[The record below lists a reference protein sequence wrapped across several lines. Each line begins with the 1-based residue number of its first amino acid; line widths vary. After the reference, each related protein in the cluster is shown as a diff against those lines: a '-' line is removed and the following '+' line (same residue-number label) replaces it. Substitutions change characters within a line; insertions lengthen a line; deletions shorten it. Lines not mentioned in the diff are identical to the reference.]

1 MAYPHTLKLKLN
13 PQDLPGELS
22 AVEADP
28 HASNCAL
35 VGCAASGAADAADAP
50 AGGIASVDLDA
61 GRVTGRGTLDE
72 AAVLLRAPAGRGLV
86 AVGTAGGG
94 VLLVDPRTGFGVE
107 AALSAHGAGLAA
119 LDARGDLLATAGFG
133 LRQGAVVADT
143 YVKVPSPSPPC
154 PEVGKVRALSHRV
167 GLVKTELWQTDA
179 WRAHNIICGQPSRWG
194 ATPCCMR
201 QTPREAP
208 PPTRADVA
216 GV

>member
-1 MAYPHTLKLKLN
+1 MACHHTLKLKLN

-35 VGCAASGAADAADAP
+35 VGCAASGAAADAAADAP

-94 VLLVDPRTGFGVE
+94 VLLVDSRTGFGVE

-143 YVKVPSPSPPC
+143 YVKVHAHRPPA
-154 PEVGKVRALSHRV
+154 P
-167 GLVKTELWQTDA
+167 
-179 WRAHNIICGQPSRWG
+179 RWG
-194 ATPCCMR
+194 VC
-201 QTPREAP
+201 
-208 PPTRADVA
+208 VH
-216 GV
+216 